1 MKPVRDSSLSVF
13 VEMVRKYQ
21 GQIVPPIDTE
31 STLVP
36 LARTQA
42 FSRLSEH
49 LTDGRGANEQQK
61 ESRIL
66 EGTTS

>member
-1 MKPVRDSSLSVF
+1 MKAGRGSSLSLF

-21 GQIVPPIDTE
+21 GQIAPPVDTE

-36 LARTQA
+36 LARTDA

-49 LTDGRGANEQQK
+49 LTDGRGVNEQQK
-61 ESRIL
+61 KN
-66 EGTTS
+66 

>member
-36 LARTQA
+36 LAGMDE

-49 LTDGRGANEQQK
+49 LSLTVAE
-61 ESRIL
+61 
-66 EGTTS
+66 

>member
-1 MKPVRDSSLSVF
+1 MKAGRGSSLSVF

-21 GQIVPPIDTE
+21 RQIAPSVDTE

-36 LARTQA
+36 LARMDE

-49 LTDGRGANEQQK
+49 LADGRGVNEQQ
-61 ESRIL
+61 EN
-66 EGTTS
+66 

>member
-1 MKPVRDSSLSVF
+1 MKPGRRSSLSLF

-36 LARTQA
+36 LARVDE

-49 LTDGRGANEQQK
+49 QLDGGGEKN
-61 ESRIL
+61 SRN
-66 EGTTS
+66 